1 MPKTEENHNTKCG
14 FIAIVGAP
22 NVGKSTLLNRLV
34 GVKVSIV
41 SQKIQTTRTRIL
53 GICVRGKAQL
63 VFIDTPG
70 IFQPRQRLER
80 AMVAAAWM
88 GARDADHIALM
99 VDATLGLD
107 SNTNSI
113 LERFKKEGI
122 HADLILNKVDL
133 VEKLKLLKLA
143 ARLNDWD
150 VFDKTFMISAKK
162 GDGINDLM
170 LHFTEKLPNGPW
182 MFPKDQ
188 VSNLT
193 DRLIAAEI
201 TREKIFQ
208 QLYKELPYST
218 TVETEKWKILKDTSI
233 RIDQVI
239 YTQRDSQKAIILGK
253 KGNQIKSIGVE
264 ARAELERIFDC
275 HVQLFLFVKV
285 RENWRDDPERYRE
298 WGLDFNA

>member
-1 MPKTEENHNTKCG
+1 VPKTEENHNTKCG

-41 SQKIQTTRTRIL
+41 SQKVQTTRSRII
-53 GICVRGKAQL
+53 GICVRGETQL
-63 VFIDTPG
+63 VFVDTPG
-70 IFQPRQRLER
+70 IFRPRQRLER

-99 VDATLGLD
+99 VDATVGLD

-113 LERFKKEGI
+113 LQRFKKKGI
-122 HADLILNKVDL
+122 HADLVLNKIDL

-143 ARLNDWD
+143 ARFNDWN
-150 VFDKTFMISAKK
+150 VFDKTFMISAEK

-170 LHFTEKLPNGPW
+170 LHFTEKLPKGPW

-218 TVETEKWKILKDTSI
+218 TVETEKWKILEDASI
-233 RIDQVI
+233 RIDQII
-239 YTQRDSQKAIILGK
+239 YIQRDSQKAIILGK

>member
-1 MPKTEENHNTKCG
+1 MPKTKENHNTKCG

-41 SQKIQTTRTRIL
+41 SQKVQTTRTRIL

-150 VFDKTFMISAKK
+150 FFDKTFMISAKK

-170 LHFTEKLPNGPW
+170 LHFIEKLPNGPW

-239 YTQRDSQKAIILGK
+239 YIQRDSQKAIILGK

>member
-1 MPKTEENHNTKCG
+1 VIKTEGNHNTKCG

-41 SQKIQTTRTRIL
+41 SQKVQTTRTRIL

-70 IFQPRQRLER
+70 IFRPRQRLER

-107 SNTNSI
+107 SNTHSI
-113 LERFKKEGI
+113 LGRFKKEGI
-122 HADLILNKVDL
+122 HADLIVNKVDL

-143 ARLNDWD
+143 AQFNDWD
-150 VFDKTFMISAKK
+150 VFDKTFMISAKM

-170 LHFTEKLPNGPW
+170 LHFTGKLPSGPW

-218 TVETEKWKILKDTSI
+218 TVETEKWKILEDASI

>member
-1 MPKTEENHNTKCG
+1 MPKTKENHNTKCG

-41 SQKIQTTRTRIL
+41 SQKVQTTRTRIL

-113 LERFKKEGI
+113 LE
-122 HADLILNKVDL
+122 
-133 VEKLKLLKLA
+133 
-143 ARLNDWD
+143 
-150 VFDKTFMISAKK
+150 S
-162 GDGINDLM
+162 
-170 LHFTEKLPNGPW
+170 
-182 MFPKDQ
+182 
-188 VSNLT
+188 
-193 DRLIAAEI
+193 
-201 TREKIFQ
+201 
-208 QLYKELPYST
+208 
-218 TVETEKWKILKDTSI
+218 
-233 RIDQVI
+233 
-239 YTQRDSQKAIILGK
+239 
-253 KGNQIKSIGVE
+253 
-264 ARAELERIFDC
+264 
-275 HVQLFLFVKV
+275 
-285 RENWRDDPERYRE
+285 
-298 WGLDFNA
+298 

>member
-1 MPKTEENHNTKCG
+1 MIKTEGNHNTKCG

-41 SQKIQTTRTRIL
+41 SQKVQTTRTRIL

-70 IFQPRQRLER
+70 IFRPRQRLER

-107 SNTNSI
+107 SNTHSI
-113 LERFKKEGI
+113 LGRFKKEGI
-122 HADLILNKVDL
+122 HADLIVNKVDL

-143 ARLNDWD
+143 AQFNDWD
-150 VFDKTFMISAKK
+150 VFDKTFMISAKM

-170 LHFTEKLPNGPW
+170 LHFTGKLPSGPW

-218 TVETEKWKILKDTSI
+218 TVETEKWKILEDASI